1 MTWLIE
7 HLILRRKRAYRTLG
21 QIPMPR
27 GCALK
32 DWELIQLIFLR
43 KWNGWSRSPPIMIRR
58 SRSHFGLN
66 SDGLPFHF
74 NFLPAAPFNSPSLFS
89 LEICNSSLI
98 VPPGFSVQWRT
109 PSLPQSQRHATLA
122 QNPKRNAIGRPLML
136 DAKGILHRNSTKS
149 PGLTSVDRCTRL
161 NKECVPQDSIRKRK
175 VPKIR

>member
-1 MTWLIE
+1 MLSFYFSRATPILQVYHMTWLIE

-98 VPPGFSVQWRT
+98 VPPRIFCSMADSEPSSVAKACNTCAKSKAKCDWPAANARCQRYP
-109 PSLPQSQRHATLA
+109 PSQ
-122 QNPKRNAIGRPLML
+122 
-136 DAKGILHRNSTKS
+136 LHQISGT
-149 PGLTSVDRCTRL
+149 DQC
-161 NKECVPQDSIRKRK
+161 
-175 VPKIR
+175 

>member
-1 MTWLIE
+1 MSFYFSRATPILQVYHMTWLIE

-43 KWNGWSRSPPIMIRR
+43 KWSGWSRSPPIMIRR

-98 VPPGFSVQWRT
+98 VPPDFLFNGGLRAFLSRKGMQHLRKI
-109 PSLPQSQRHATLA
+109 QSEMRLA
-122 QNPKRNAIGRPLML
+122 GR
-136 DAKGILHRNSTKS
+136 
-149 PGLTSVDRCTRL
+149 
-161 NKECVPQDSIRKRK
+161 
-175 VPKIR
+175 